1 MRPIVFVGPTLTIAE
16 VTGILD
22 ADCRPPVSQG
32 DIYRAARSKPDMIGI
47 IDGYFDGVPSVW
59 HKEIQWA
66 MSQGIQVF
74 GSASMGA
81 LRAAELHEFGM
92 QGVGRIFEDYRSGR
106 LEDDDEVAI
115 IHAPADMG
123 FKALSVPM
131 VSVRATLQSAVTED
145 VLPQAV
151 ASEIFKHAKALH
163 YADREWDRILAD
175 ASDNS
180 TALPELKFFEA
191 WLPENFV
198 DAKRED
204 ALEMLSAMK
213 QNLVTGTPAATP
225 ARGFEWTDVWN
236 DLVQSEGAGE
246 LDQRAKG
253 VLDELRLSGSQF
265 EIFRQRAATR
275 HFAVSQ
281 ARRQGITADQAVLR
295 DEMDAHR
302 RKGGLVRR
310 KQLIQWLTEN
320 DLNEAAYEHFLSEG
334 WLARTAVQMSA
345 RQLDGHILAEL
356 KASDRYQAL
365 KQRAEAKRLASP
377 GENPTVVSP
386 AIDGI
391 IELQLL
397 DWYFEQCLD
406 LPVPEDVDAYAR
418 SIGLASR
425 IELCRLLHCEREYL
439 SMTDDKELYDFED
452 D

>member
-1 MRPIVFVGPTLTIAE
+1 MKPIVFVGPTLTNAE
-16 VTGILD
+16 VTGVLD

-32 DIYRAARSKPDMIGI
+32 DIYRATRSGPDMIGI

-81 LRAAELHEFGM
+81 LRAAELHQFGM
-92 QGVGRIFEDYRSGR
+92 QGVGGIFEGYRSGK

-115 IHAPADMG
+115 IHAPAEMG

-131 VSVRATLQSAVTED
+131 VSVRATLQRAVAEE

-151 ASEIFKHAKALH
+151 SAQICKHAKALH

-175 ASDNS
+175 ASS
-180 TALPELKFFEA
+180 SSAALPELTFFKD

-204 ALEMLSAMK
+204 ALEMLAAMK
-213 QNLVTGTPAATP
+213 KSLAEDVPASTPAQ
-225 ARGFEWTDVWN
+225 GFEWTDVWN

-246 LDQRAKG
+246 PDAPARG
-253 VLDELRLSGSQF
+253 VLDELRLSGARF
-265 EIFRQRAATR
+265 EVFQQRAATR

-281 ARRQGITADQAVLR
+281 ARRQGISADQAVLR
-295 DEMDAHR
+295 DEMNIHR
-302 RKGGLVRR
+302 TNSGLLRR
-310 KQLIQWLTEN
+310 KQLIQWLIEN
-320 DLNEAAYEHFLSEG
+320 DLSEAAYEHFLGEG
-334 WLARTAVQMSA
+334 WLAKTAVQLSSQ
-345 RQLDGHILAEL
+345 QLDGHILAEL
-356 KASDRYQAL
+356 KVSDRYQAL
-365 KQRAEAKRLASP
+365 KQRAQAKRQMVPGGSQAAGSP
-377 GENPTVVSP
+377 VT
-386 AIDGI
+386 DGI
-391 IELQLL
+391 SDLKLL

-425 IELCRLLHCEREYL
+425 SELCRLLHCEREYL
-439 SMTDDKELYDFED
+439 SMTGDKDLYDLED

>member
-16 VTGILD
+16 VTGVLD

-32 DIYRAARSKPDMIGI
+32 DIYRAARSGPDMIGI

-59 HKEIQWA
+59 HKEIQWV
-66 MSQGIQVF
+66 MSQGIPVF

-92 QGVGRIFEDYRSGR
+92 QGVGRIFEDYRSGH

-131 VSVRATLQSAVTED
+131 VSVRATLQSAVADE

-151 ASEIFKHAKALH
+151 AAEICKHAKALH
-163 YADREWDRILAD
+163 YADREWDRILAH

-180 TALPELKFFEA
+180 TTLPELKLFEA

-204 ALEMLSAMK
+204 ALEMLTAMK
-213 QNLVTGTPAATP
+213 QDLAAGTPASSP
-225 ARGFEWTDVWN
+225 AEGFEWTDVWN

-246 LDQRAKG
+246 LDEPAKG
-253 VLDELRLSGSQF
+253 VLDELRLSGPQF
-265 EIFRQRAATR
+265 EVFRQRAATR

-295 DEMDAHR
+295 DEMNAHR
-302 RKGGLVRR
+302 RKGGLLRR
-310 KQLIQWLTEN
+310 KQLTQWLTEN
-320 DLNEAAYEHFLSEG
+320 DLNEAAYEHFLNEG
-334 WLARTAVQMSA
+334 WLARTAVQMSS

-356 KASDRYQAL
+356 KASHGYQAL
-365 KQRAEAKRLASP
+365 KQRAEAKRQALP
-377 GENPTVVSP
+377 RGNPTEVSP

-391 IELQLL
+391 SELQLL
-397 DWYFEQCLD
+397 DWYFEHCLD
-406 LPVPEDVDAYAR
+406 LSVPEDVDEYAR
-418 SIGLASR
+418 SIGLSSR
-425 IELCRLLHCEREYL
+425 TELCRLLHCEREYL
-439 SMTDDKELYDFED
+439 SMTDDRDLYDFED